1 MAIQTRETKKARKL
15 VIKLDAAKTKEQIA
29 TEILSVT
36 ILAKNE
42 AEFTLTFHFA
52 DGTEVE
58 LTEAE
63 VSNGDS
69 FRWEIDRLLLTS
81 IAQEGVTL
89 KLLVGIG

>member
-1 MAIQTRETKKARKL
+1 MVIRTRQTKQARKL
-15 VIKLDAAKTKEQIA
+15 VLPLDLAKDKEQIA

-36 ILAKNE
+36 ILDKSTAT
-42 AEFTLTFHFA
+42 FTLTFHFA
-52 DGTEVE
+52 DGTELE

-63 VSNGDS
+63 VSNGDE

-81 IAQEGVTL
+81 SAQAGVTI